1 MPFVV
6 LNGSVF
12 KHEVYGSYEQKSS
25 YKAVKLL
32 ENQAVFPCLDAEKH
46 F

>member
-6 LNGSVF
+6 LNGLVF
-12 KHEVYGSYEQKSS
+12 KHELYGPHEQKSS

-32 ENQAVFPCLDAEKH
+32 ENQAVFLA
-46 F
+46 

>member
-1 MPFVV
+1 MIERIMPFVV

-12 KHEVYGSYEQKSS
+12 REELYGPHEEKSS

-32 ENQAVFPCLDAEKH
+32 ENQAVFLA
-46 F
+46 